1 MNTNRIAILVP
12 CALLLASCGGR
23 DEDADATGAFETREV
38 VVSAEASGRIL
49 DFPLEEGASLD
60 SGAFAASIDSVQ
72 PRLRKLQL
80 LKSRSAVLARRPDMG
95 KQIAAIEQQ
104 IATARTERA
113 RVARLLAA
121 DAANRKQLDDAD
133 AQIALLER
141 QLDAQ
146 KSSLRTS
153 DRGLSEE
160 SDAISV
166 QAAQI
171 DDQLAK
177 CVVRN
182 PLRGTVLEKYAEAGE
197 FAVPGKPLYRVAD
210 LDRMILRAY
219 VVASQL
225 ATLKVGQK
233 VTVSAEMGGGEDR
246 KYEGRVSWISDKAEF
261 TPRTILTRD
270 ERENLVY
277 AVKVAVANDGFLKIG
292 MYGSLRTR

>member
-1 MNTNRIAILVP
+1 MNKNRALILVP
-12 CALLLASCGGR
+12 CALLLASCGSR

-49 DFPLEEGASLD
+49 EFPVEEGASLD

-80 LKSRSAVLARRPDMG
+80 LKSRGAVLARRPDMG

-160 SDAISV
+160 SDALSV

-219 VVASQL
+219 VVAPQL
-225 ATLKVGQK
+225 SSLKIGQK
-233 VTVSAEMGGGEDR
+233 VSVSAEMGAGEDR
-246 KYEGRVSWISDKAEF
+246 EYEGTISWISDKAEF

-277 AVKVAVANDGFLKIG
+277 AVKVAVRNDGFLKIG

>member
-1 MNTNRIAILVP
+1 MNKNRALILVP
-12 CALLLASCGGR
+12 CALLLASCGSR

-49 DFPLEEGASLD
+49 EFPVEEGASLD

-80 LKSRSAVLARRPDMG
+80 LKSRGAVLARRPDMG

-160 SDAISV
+160 SDALSV

-225 ATLKVGQK
+225 SSLKIGQK
-233 VTVSAEMGGGEDR
+233 VSVSAEMGAGEDR
-246 KYEGRVSWISDKAEF
+246 EYEGTISWISDKAEF

-277 AVKVAVANDGFLKIG
+277 AVKVAVRNDGFLKIG